1 MTNSEIIQKLE
12 TAFPSA
18 LITHEEAFGQLCIQV
33 HKARLK
39 EIISY
44 IATRDKLGFRM
55 LIDITAIDYVKP
67 EQKTQ
72 VLYILHH
79 PETLKRIKVAADVER
94 GGAIASITDIF
105 EGADWYE
112 REVYDLFGVTFS
124 GHHDL
129 KRILMPD
136 DWEGHPL
143 RKDYALTEESV
154 EFKGQAKPKVPSAII
169 PYVKN

>member
-1 MTNSEIIQKLE
+1 MTASEIIQKIVK
-12 TAFPSA
+12 AFPSA
-18 LITHEEAFGQLCIQV
+18 IEGQSEVFGQLCIQV
-33 HKARLK
+33 HKAYIK
-39 EIISY
+39 EIIAY
-44 IATRDKLGFRM
+44 IASRDRLGFRM
-55 LIDITAIDYVKP
+55 LIDITAIDYLQP
-67 EQKTQ
+67 DPKTQ

-79 PETLKRIKVAADVER
+79 PETLLRIKVSVDVER
-94 GGAIASITDIF
+94 GGAIESVTDIF

-112 REVYDLFGVTFS
+112 REVFDLFGITFS
-124 GHHDL
+124 GHPDL

-169 PYVKN
+169 PYVKD